1 MYTDSAE
8 GKPVVITSGL
18 MEDFMQNSPPES
30 KRKASHLSQA
40 EANAQ
45 KLFDLKLKYGVSL

>member
-1 MYTDSAE
+1 
-8 GKPVVITSGL
+8 